1 MPMVLPKLRS
11 TESIDCTV
19 YGTGRFVLNT
29 ENTARCPLESAW
41 TIGKASSVY
50 IGHLRPLAAASDL
63 IQIVRNGT
71 NGFAALS
78 RTVAGRC
85 GLNNMPDPPRITV
98 SDICGNVHA
107 KPTRGATLLPS
118 EL

>member
-11 TESIDCTV
+11 TETIDCTV

-29 ENTARCPLESAW
+29 ENTARCPLESFC
-41 TIGKASSVY
+41 TIGNASSVY

-63 IQIVRNGT
+63 IQIVRKGT
-71 NGFAALS
+71 KGFAALS

-85 GLNNMPDPPRITV
+85 GLKSMPEPPRMTV
-98 SDICGNVHA
+98 SDMCGTVHA
-107 KPTRGATLLPS
+107 NPTRGATLLPS
-118 EL
+118 E